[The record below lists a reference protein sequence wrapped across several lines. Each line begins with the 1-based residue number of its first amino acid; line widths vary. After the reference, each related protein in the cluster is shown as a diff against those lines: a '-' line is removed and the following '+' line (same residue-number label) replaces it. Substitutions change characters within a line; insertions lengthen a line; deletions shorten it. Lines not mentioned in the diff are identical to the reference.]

1 MSSLGSPN
9 PLLIGGKKVHEI
21 KRSVRFNGQYETNA
35 QQFTRT
41 GTSTVS
47 TYTIS
52 MWAKNCGVGT
62 GVYRLL
68 FSIGQENDANAG
80 WVGMADA
87 DHLYFQGG
95 NGTYQT
101 STEKFRDPSAWFHFL
116 ISVNSNNFTVY
127 INGTSIKTGTIRSL
141 DTSTNGIRIGVNYG
155 NYYPWDGYI
164 ADYYLIDGQA
174 LTPSSFTETDVVT
187 GQLIPKLYTGSFGTE
202 GAYLTFEDNSSV
214 SALGTDSSGNNNNYT
229 VTGDWSVTAGVGND
243 SVTDTPTNNFC
254 TLNPISFTN
263 AGGTFKNGNLDFTAD
278 GNYAT
283 RIGNF
288 SLKTGKWYWEV
299 IITNLGTDLHGII
312 QGSDPDGNTYPG
324 YDTNGTAKGIGWFS
338 GSGGLLYG
346 AVPDGATNGATIS
359 AGDSALSA
367 YTTNDV
373 LGFASDIANG
383 TLAFYK
389 NGTLEYTLTG
399 IGSHDWFPAICGY
412 GTSSTK
418 TINFGQ
424 LKTTSTTYADANGHG
439 NFKYSVPS
447 GFLAL
452 CSANLSDPLIKL
464 PNEHFNTVLYS
475 GDGNATKSITGVGFK
490 PDWLWLK
497 GRNTN
502 YSHLL
507 YDAVRGAGSLKA
519 VNSNENRPEGS
530 TVLDNSTYGFLNSFD
545 SDGFSVTKGSDSTSF
560 TNGGSSTYVAWNWNA
575 GDTDGKTYIV
585 KVVSDSGN
593 KYRFDDFG
601 TSAVTLDLAEGGTYI
616 FDQSDSSNAG
626 HPLRFYT
633 AADKTGGEYTTGVT
647 TSGTPGSSGA
657 YTKIVLAASAPTLYY
672 QCSAHANMGGQINTN
687 STLGSSNFDGTTQA
701 VVKANPTAGFSI
713 VTYTGTGSLT
723 TIGHGLGVAPK
734 LVLTK
739 SRSATGDWGTLNVA
753 ADPTAESRIHLNDNG
768 GYSSYQG
775 YKLWGDTV
783 PTSSVFTVRE
793 DAATNASGVT
803 YVAYV
808 FSPVEGFSSIGR
820 YSGVGGNSNGNFVF
834 TGFKPAFLIVK
845 NFASE
850 AWMMV
855 DSARNPSNPVD
866 ERLFPHTGGSESS
879 EIVVDFLSNGF
890 KARNHGGAYIISGPS
905 SNYLYWAFAETPFKF
920 SRAV

>member
-1 MSSLGSPN
+1 MPFFD
-9 PLLIGGKKVHEI
+9 PIRIGASGAAADTPFTI
-21 KRSVRFNGQYETNA
+21 DRSVRFNGQYETNA

-41 GTSTVS
+41 GTSSVS

-68 FSIGQENDANAG
+68 FSIGQQNDANAG
-80 WVGMADA
+80 WVGISDSDA
-87 DHLYFQGG
+87 MYFQGG
-95 NGTYQT
+95 NGTYST
-101 STEKFRDPSAWFHFL
+101 STEVFRDPSAWFHFL

-127 INGTSIKTGTIRSL
+127 VNGTSIKTGTIRSL

-164 ADYYLIDGQA
+164 ADYYLIDGSA
-174 LTPSSFTETDVVT
+174 LTPSSFTETNTLT
-187 GQLIPKLYTGSFGTE
+187 GQLVPKLYTGSFGTE
-202 GAYLTFEDNSSV
+202 GAHLKFDDNSSV

-278 GNYAT
+278 SNYAT

-346 AVPDGATNGATIS
+346 AVPDGATNGATIG
-359 AGDSALSA
+359 AGNTALSA

-389 NGTLEYTLTG
+389 NGSLEYTLTG

-418 TINFGQ
+418 TVNFGQ
-424 LKTTSTTYADANGHG
+424 LKATSTAYADANGHG

-452 CSANLSDPLIKL
+452 CSANLSDPAIIFSNK
-464 PNEHFNTVLYS
+464 HFDTLLYTAN
-475 GDGNATKSITGVGFK
+475 GGTQNITGLNFN
-490 PDWLWLK
+490 PDWVWGK
-497 GRNTN
+497 SRSQAF
-502 YSHLL
+502 SHDL
-507 YDAVRGAGSLKA
+507 YDTVRGDNLRVFADITNAETTGYLQFGVTGGFALSAGG
-519 VNSNENRPEGS
+519 NINDG
-530 TVLDNSTYGFLNSFD
+530 TD
-545 SDGFSVTKGSDSTSF
+545 SV
-560 TNGGSSTYVAWNWNA
+560 VAWNWNA
-575 GDTDGKTYIV
+575 GDTDGKTYTV
-585 KVVSDSGN
+585 TVVDDSGN
-593 KYRFDDFG
+593 KFRFDGFG

-616 FDQSDSSNAG
+616 FNYPSG
-626 HPLRFYT
+626 HPFKFST
-633 AADKTGGEYTTGVT
+633 TSDGTHGGGSEYTTGVT
-647 TSGTPGSSGA
+647 HNSS
-657 YTKIVLAASAPTLYY
+657 TQVTIVVAASAPTLYY
-672 QCSAHANMGGQINTN
+672 YCSSHSGMGGQVNTN

-713 VTYTGTGSLT
+713 VTYTGTGSQT

-739 SRSATGDWGTLNVA
+739 SRSTTGSWGTLNLA

-775 YKLWGDTV
+775 NYLWGDTV
-783 PTSSVFTVRE
+783 PTSSVFTVKQ

-850 AWMMV
+850 SWLMV

-866 ERLFPHTGGSESS
+866 RRLFPNNSSNDSS
-879 EIVVDFLSNGF
+879 EIVADFLSNGF
-890 KARNHGGAYIISGPS
+890 KARNGGGAYIISGPS